1 MSRWLRNVNALLET
15 LDNQV
20 EETVEEHRYNRSVA
34 EAAVGAAAVAA
45 AGSISE
51 GSSTSAAAAAAAEDW
66 RRQQLEAQN
75 VENILAKRGLLDDND
90 NDDRVM
96 LEDDIIVNG
105 DDQNESAVEFDD
117 NDNSFYTAA
126 TENVNGATVVEVN
139 EGGGDGTSNALTDQD
154 LPTNQENLSVDER
167 KESGDGGGST
177 IDATAV
183 GGSSIIS
190 EHGDATD
197 QTNND
202 ERKDTNGDEE
212 RGGELQQNISF
223 GDVAIDILP
232 SSTVASVAGNN
243 GDAPPTNIPG
253 GGLSENVHDDGHPQ
267 QDVTSSGDD
276 KTTPNFKQGVH
287 RKEAPSSSP
296 SPSSSN
302 LTTPRDTTTS
312 SVVVVDNA
320 NNSNNAAMQQQQ
332 LKELRKLRRH
342 VLQLNSDLESAE
354 REMDAQRQELD
365 RAAARMERDRS
376 RHKQE
381 REASDTSHAA
391 DIAALTA
398 SHERALRQ
406 LKEMNENVVREMEAR
421 IVRAE
426 QQRAK
431 EGGERDAD
439 LADALER
446 ERSALSTAAR
456 VQEERNTMDE
466 RISALTT
473 EITRL
478 ETRLEHATSAMDLAS
493 ERERNAEE
501 QLDKALSLH
510 ARQLGV
516 RQRREAELEQTVA
529 DLAAALVVAKNKVEA
544 SMNASSTIHDG
555 AGGGDRGSE
564 ASNVGKDGESPAE
577 LKAMFQD
584 AQDEIET
591 LRAQLGLERRRCST
605 LHTELQDLSKEQADE
620 LSSAHAKQRQ
630 YERKISDLTTAV
642 AKLQSSLRRAMPGE
656 GGGGEDD
663 ALLLQIDDGGTSSL
677 QYSGDEKKETD
688 HLRKQI
694 TSLSEKVFEQQT
706 KLDLTKG
713 EISTLKNR
721 LRSAAM
727 RADAAEKTLEGA
739 SQRLMMIDATNN
751 SGISSADEELGL
763 GMRIAAATKKRRPVL
778 GSSSEVARRRLRQ
791 TSKVES
797 IRSALGLQPGRF
809 SPGGWQEM
817 IASLLD
823 TFDTL
828 SVDLGS
834 HFRHYPMSRL
844 AFMIYL
850 VILHSWAFFLLVYH
864 AHAQGSSGGGGD
876 IHYGPEA
883 MFRSYR
889 HMEQVAK
896 VASVAANAS
905 LEQAF
910 NVTT

>member
-34 EAAVGAAAVAA
+34 VAVSDAAAASGATA
-45 AGSISE
+45 AGGSSE
-51 GSSTSAAAAAAAEDW
+51 GSSSASATVAAEDW
-66 RRQQLEAQN
+66 RRQQLEARD
-75 VENILAKRGLLDDND
+75 VENILAKRGLL
-90 NDDRVM
+90 NDDAGGV
-96 LEDDIIVNG
+96 EDDI
-105 DDQNESAVEFDD
+105 DDDGNEDVVEFG
-117 NDNSFYTAA
+117 DNSGEGVA
-126 TENVNGATVVEVN
+126 TENVIPVVEGSGGDKGNAFTEIGVEERIAMN
-139 EGGGDGTSNALTDQD
+139 VMENKIFPSDQEIVAGGVATLDEAVVISTGGGGGALTGEQGRASDN
-154 LPTNQENLSVDER
+154 T
-167 KESGDGGGST
+167 ST
-177 IDATAV
+177 INDEC
-183 GGSSIIS
+183 I
-190 EHGDATD
+190 
-197 QTNND
+197 TNND
-202 ERKDTNGDEE
+202 GD
-212 RGGELQQNISF
+212 RGYELQQNNSD
-223 GDVAIDILP
+223 GDVADGISS
-232 SSTVASVAGNN
+232 SSTTAAAAGNN
-243 GDAPPTNIPG
+243 GDAPTTNTTEG
-253 GGLSENVHDDGHPQ
+253 EQSQNVHDDGLLQ
-267 QDVTSSGDD
+267 VDNTGDNAATSNAMLVY
-276 KTTPNFKQGVH
+276 PKQ
-287 RKEAPSSSP
+287 APSTTP

-302 LTTPRDTTTS
+302 LTTPRDTPN
-312 SVVVVDNA
+312 SV
-320 NNSNNAAMQQQQ
+320 NNASSSSLSNAASAQQ

-354 REMDAQRQELD
+354 REIDAQRQELD

-381 REASDTSHAA
+381 REAADTSHAA
-391 DIAALTA
+391 DVAALTS
-398 SHERALRQ
+398 SHERTIRQ
-406 LKEMNENVVREMEAR
+406 MKEMNEVAMREMEAR
-421 IVRAE
+421 ILRAE

-446 ERSALSTAAR
+446 ERAALAAAAR

-466 RISALTT
+466 RITSLTT

-510 ARQLGV
+510 AKQLGV

-529 DLAAALVVAKNKVEA
+529 DLAAALVVAKTKVEA
-544 SMNASSTIHDG
+544 AMNAGIARDE
-555 AGGGDRGSE
+555 AGGGLE
-564 ASNVGKDGESPAE
+564 TSNVGTGGESQAD
-577 LKAMFQD
+577 LQAMLQD

-630 YERKISDLTTAV
+630 YERKISDLTTVV
-642 AKLQSSLRRAMPGE
+642 AKLQSSLRRATPG
-656 GGGGEDD
+656 GDNDD
-663 ALLLQIDDGGTSSL
+663 ALLLQIDDDGSTGASSL

-706 KLDLTKG
+706 KIDLTKG

-727 RADAAEKTLEGA
+727 RADAAEKSLEVA
-739 SQRLMMIDATNN
+739 NQRLVTMDV
-751 SGISSADEELGL
+751 GISSADEELGL
-763 GMRIAAATKKRRPVL
+763 EMRVAAAKKRRPVG
-778 GSSSEVARRRLRQ
+778 GSSSKVARHGFRQ

-834 HFRHYPMSRL
+834 HFRVYPMSRL

-850 VILHSWAFFLLVYH
+850 LILHSWAFFLLVYH
-864 AHAQGSSGGGGD
+864 AHAQGTGSDGD

-889 HMEQVAK
+889 HMEQVGK
-896 VASVAANAS
+896 VVSSVANTT
-905 LEQAF
+905 LEQAA
-910 NVTT
+910 NVTNP